1 HLGARVILEF
11 DDCEP
16 NAPVYNDFRRSAPK
30 DLLRRIRRSIEKADW
45 LVVSTEPLL
54 EEYKKYHDDIRVA
67 HNRLPVDWWAQLENH
82 RVVGRKPRIGWAGG
96 SSHKGDLAVIRQLAK
111 DLQEEVEWVFMGMR
125 PEGIDCEFHAGV
137 SIEQYPKKVA
147 SLNLDLAVVP
157 LEINQFNRCKS
168 NLRLLELGVLGVPII
183 CTDIEPYRC
192 GLPVELVS
200 NRYQDWYNAIT
211 DHIADLEHTRKRGT
225 ELRQAILDDW
235 MLEGAALEEWCHA
248 WLGQR

>member
-1 HLGARVILEF
+1 
-11 DDCEP
+11 
-16 NAPVYNDFRRSAPK
+16 
-30 DLLRRIRRSIEKADW
+30 
-45 LVVSTEPLL
+45 
-54 EEYKKYHDDIRVA
+54 
-67 HNRLPVDWWAQLENH
+67 
-82 RVVGRKPRIGWAGG
+82 GRKPRIGWAGG

-168 NLRLLELGVLGVPII
+168 NLRLLELGVCGVPVI

-192 GLPVELVS
+192 GLPVTLVR
-200 NRYQDWYNAIT
+200 NRYQDWAEAIRS
-211 DHIADLEHTRKRGT
+211 HLSDLDATAQAGDA
-225 ELRQAILDDW
+225 LRDAVLHDW
-235 MLEGAALEEWCHA
+235 MLEDGHLDQWIEA
-248 WLGQR
+248 WLPRA